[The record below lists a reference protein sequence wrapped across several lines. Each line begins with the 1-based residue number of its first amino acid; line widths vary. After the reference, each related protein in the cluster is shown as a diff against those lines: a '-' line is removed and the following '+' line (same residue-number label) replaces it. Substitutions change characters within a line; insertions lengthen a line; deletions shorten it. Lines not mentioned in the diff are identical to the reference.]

1 VTTLWLIV
9 ALLASLAGNAIL
21 WRAWRQA
28 ERMAAGEARK
38 AALEAVNI
46 LNDEIK
52 GSADAQ
58 AEINATTRGG
68 AADVLDRLRKSS
80 GS

>member
-1 VTTLWLIV
+1 VTTLWLIL

-38 AALEAVNI
+38 AALEAVTI

-52 GSADAQ
+52 DAADANSQ
-58 AEINATTRGG
+58 VNAATRGG
-68 AADVLDRLRKSS
+68 ASDVLERLRKS
-80 GS
+80 GSP